1 MGSTAVFNVLE
12 KKRSLQTSV
21 VVMEYQSSAKEKV
34 LLQNRG

>member
-1 MGSTAVFNVLE
+1 MGSTAVFSVLE

-21 VVMEYQSSAKEKV
+21 VVMEYQSFAKEKV